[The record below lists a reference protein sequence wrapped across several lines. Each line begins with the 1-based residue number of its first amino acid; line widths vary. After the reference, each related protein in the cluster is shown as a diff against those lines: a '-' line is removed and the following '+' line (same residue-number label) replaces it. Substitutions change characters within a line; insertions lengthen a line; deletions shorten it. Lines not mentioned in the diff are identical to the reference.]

1 MTEQSSRT
9 VNYRYGDVYRLT
21 NETIAGDPNGMNGQ
35 MTYNHNAS
43 DQLITEWT
51 YSPRSANLALDY
63 GRELDEIRSPTVVQ
77 NRGLPTSEWLEHGQ

>member
-1 MTEQSSRT
+1 

-35 MTYNHNAS
+35 MTYNYNPS

-51 YSPRSANLALDY
+51 
-63 GRELDEIRSPTVVQ
+63 
-77 NRGLPTSEWLEHGQ
+77 